1 MMQKHADYS
10 VRANDNTTSLVRT
23 APPRILVVDDEPDAC
38 ELLRQV
44 LESEGYETT
53 LATSASNALEKIAKQ
68 DFDLVLSDIVM
79 AGMNGLDLC
88 RHIVAVRPG
97 TPVILIT
104 GQGNVHMVIA
114 ALRIG
119 TSGFLTK
126 PIDAE
131 SVVAS
136 VAQALQHDA
145 LGDISPRAPAEIT
158 GPPSEPTSR
167 DQYDGPANDGPDP
180 GVASLF
186 EVERRRAIKTIKLL
200 GGNKSR
206 SAEVLGID
214 RHAFYRLLRQYQSDR
229 SN

>member
-1 MMQKHADYS
+1 MMQKHANYS
-10 VRANDNTTSLVRT
+10 DRANDNTIALVRA

-38 ELLRQV
+38 ESLREV
-44 LESEGYETT
+44 LESEGYDTT
-53 LATSASNALEKIAKQ
+53 TETSASKALERIAKQ

-104 GQGNVHMVIA
+104 GRGNMAIA

-119 TSGFLTK
+119 ACNFLTK
-126 PIDAE
+126 PIDAKY
-131 SVVAS
+131 VVAS

-145 LGDISPRAPAEIT
+145 LGDISPRLPAEIT
-158 GPPSEPTSR
+158 GPASERKLPG
-167 DQYDGPANDGPDP
+167 QYDGPANDGLNP

-186 EVERRRAIKTIKLL
+186 EVERRRTFRAIKLL

>member
-1 MMQKHADYS
+1 MMQKHANYS
-10 VRANDNTTSLVRT
+10 ERANDNTISLVRT

-44 LESEGYETT
+44 LEIEGYETT
-53 LATSASNALEKIAKQ
+53 PEMSASKALERIAKQ

-88 RHIVAVRPG
+88 RHIVLVRPG

-104 GQGNVHMVIA
+104 GRGNVHMAIA

-119 TSGFLTK
+119 VRDFLTK

-131 SVVAS
+131 SVVAA

-145 LGDISPRAPAEIT
+145 LRDTGPRLPAEIT
-158 GPPSEPTSR
+158 GPPSERKLPR
-167 DQYDGPANDGPDP
+167 QYDGPANDGLDPD
-180 GVASLF
+180 VASIF
-186 EVERRRAIKTIKLL
+186 EVERRHTLRTIKLL

-206 SAEVLGID
+206 VAEVLGID
-214 RHAFYRLLRQYQSDR
+214 RRAFYRLLRQYRSDR